1 MEFKDYYQILGVSRT
16 AAEDEI
22 KKAYRRL
29 ARKYHPDVSKEPDAE
44 ARFKEVAE
52 AWEVLRDPE
61 KRADYDRLGPNF
73 RNGQDF
79 RPPPGWRPHAGAG
92 GAHRGGGPSAADG
105 FSQADFSEF
114 FESIFGG
121 GGGGAQGFGARAHG
135 ARGGQ
140 QRRPAA
146 RDGEDRTLALEITL
160 EEAFAGGS
168 RQVEIS
174 GASGR
179 RTLNVRIPA
188 GIEAGRKIRLAGQ
201 GEAGAHGGADGDIY
215 LEIAYA
221 PHPRYRA
228 EGRNLT
234 LELPVAPWEAALGA
248 RVEVPTLAGPV
259 TLAIPAGAQSGQK
272 LRLRGR
278 GLPGEP
284 AGDQYVRLKIVN
296 PPADSEAARALFRR
310 LQDELPFDPRAG
322 L

>member
-1 MEFKDYYQILGVSRT
+1 MS
-16 AAEDEI
+16 
-22 KKAYRRL
+22 
-29 ARKYHPDVSKEPDAE
+29 
-44 ARFKEVAE
+44 
-52 AWEVLRDPE
+52 
-61 KRADYDRLGPNF
+61 
-73 RNGQDF
+73 
-79 RPPPGWRPHAGAG
+79 
-92 GAHRGGGPSAADG
+92 SAADG

-228 EGRNLT
+228 DRT
-234 LELPVAPWEAALGA
+234 FRVATGTAATSRTHSASA
-248 RVEVPTLAGPV
+248 RHDSVGFAASAAG
-259 TLAIPAGAQSGQK
+259 SGYTSN
-272 LRLRGR
+272 GW
-278 GLPGEP
+278 
-284 AGDQYVRLKIVN
+284 
-296 PPADSEAARALFRR
+296 
-310 LQDELPFDPRAG
+310 
-322 L
+322 

>member
-79 RPPPGWRPHAGAG
+79 RPPPGWRPHAGG
-92 GAHRGGGPSAADG
+92 GAHRGGGPGATDG

-114 FESIFGG
+114 FESIFG

-228 EGRNLT
+228 EGRDLT

-284 AGDQYVRLKIVN
+284 PGDQYVRLTIVN
-296 PPADSEAARALFRR
+296 PPADSEAARELFRR
-310 LQDELPFDPRAG
+310 MQAELAFDPRAG
-322 L
+322 R